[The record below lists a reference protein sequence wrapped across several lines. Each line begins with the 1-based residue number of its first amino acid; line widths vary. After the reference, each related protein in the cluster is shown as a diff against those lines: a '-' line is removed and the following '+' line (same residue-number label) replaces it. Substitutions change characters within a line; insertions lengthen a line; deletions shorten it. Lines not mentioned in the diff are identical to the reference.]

1 MLQGVL
7 PFLIGYQYMNNPRT
21 PEKQILDRERR
32 EILQQLEDWL
42 DLPMLVLGFI
52 WLVLFLIELIWGLN
66 PLLEA
71 VGIVIWILFILD
83 FALEFILAPRKV
95 TYLKTNWLT
104 VISLILPALRVFR
117 IARVLRVL
125 RTARATRGLRLVGV
139 ITRTNRGMR
148 SLAASLTRRGF
159 GYVVALTLVITLVGA
174 AGMYAFESNLANGR
188 GLNDYGTAL
197 WWTAMLMTTLGSDY
211 SPQTA
216 EGRVLCFIL
225 ALYAFAVFGYL
236 TGAIATFFI
245 GTDADDDKAE
255 IAGAKSI
262 QALHDEIAA
271 LRADI
276 QTLSR
281 QSDR

>member
-1 MLQGVL
+1 
-7 PFLIGYQYMNNPRT
+7 MNNPRT

-42 DLPMLVLGFI
+42 DMPMLVLGFI

-71 VGIVIWILFILD
+71 VGIVIWIIFILD
-83 FALEFILAPRKV
+83 FALGFILAPRKI

-148 SLAASLTRRGF
+148 SLAASLSRRGF

-174 AGMYAFESNLANGR
+174 AGMYAFESNVNNGG

-245 GTDADDDKAE
+245 GTDAQDDESE

-262 QALHDEIAA
+262 QVLHDEIAA

-281 QSDR
+281 QRLD

>member
-1 MLQGVL
+1 
-7 PFLIGYQYMNNPRT
+7 MNNPRT

-66 PLLEA
+66 PLLET
-71 VGIVIWILFILD
+71 VGIVIWILFILN
-83 FALEFILAPRKV
+83 FVLEFILAPRKV

-159 GYVVALTLVITLVGA
+159 GYVVVLTLVITLVGA
-174 AGMYAFESNLANGR
+174 AGMYAFESNVNNSG

-245 GTDADDDKAE
+245 GTDAENDEAE

-276 QTLSR
+276 QALSR
-281 QSDR
+281 QRLE

>member
-1 MLQGVL
+1 
-7 PFLIGYQYMNNPRT
+7 MNNPRT

-32 EILQQLEDWL
+32 EILQQLEHWL
-42 DLPMLVLGFI
+42 DMPMLVLGFI

-71 VGIVIWILFILD
+71 IGIAIWILFILN
-83 FALEFILAPRKV
+83 FVLEFILAPRKI

-104 VISLILPALRVFR
+104 VISLILPALRIFR

-148 SLAASLTRRGF
+148 SLAASLSRRGF
-159 GYVVALTLVITLVGA
+159 GYVVALTLVITLIGA
-174 AGMYAFESNLANGR
+174 AGMYAFESNVNNGR

-245 GTDADDDKAE
+245 GTDAENDQAE

-276 QTLSR
+276 QALSR
-281 QSDR
+281 QQLE

>member
-1 MLQGVL
+1 
-7 PFLIGYQYMNNPRT
+7 MNNPRT

-71 VGIVIWILFILD
+71 VGIVIWIIFILD

-174 AGMYAFESNLANGR
+174 AGMYAFESNLDNVR

-211 SPQTA
+211 WPQTA

-245 GTDADDDKAE
+245 GTDAENDEAE

-276 QTLSR
+276 QALSR
-281 QSDR
+281 QNSQ

>member
-1 MLQGVL
+1 
-7 PFLIGYQYMNNPRT
+7 MNNPQT

-42 DLPMLVLGFI
+42 DMPMLVLGFI

-66 PLLEA
+66 PFLEV

-83 FALEFILAPRKV
+83 FALEFTLAPRKI

-174 AGMYAFESNLANGR
+174 AGMYAFESNIDNGR

-245 GTDADDDKAE
+245 GTDAENDNAE

-276 QTLSR
+276 QNLSR